1 MKRSVVF
8 LALIFML
15 ASCTGSVSVPALSVG
30 EEGTIDSG
38 GEITPVG
45 ISESA
50 IEAWTKARVAKDQH
64 GMFLLMNSGEI
75 FSVKTG
81 TKVLVI
87 DTAMAKRKIRILAGE
102 KTGASGWVSED
113 YVKKITH

>member
-8 LALIFML
+8 LALVFLL
-15 ASCTGSVSVPALSVG
+15 ASCTDSVPTLSVG
-30 EEGTIDSG
+30 EEGTIESS
-38 GEITPVG
+38 GEITPVA

-50 IEAWTKARVAKDQH
+50 LDAWSKARVAKDQH

-75 FSVKTG
+75 FTVKKG

-87 DTAMAKRKIRILAGE
+87 DTGMAKRKIRILTGE

-113 YVKKITH
+113 YVKKITP